1 MADAPRIRIVQPNIP
16 QIDKWKQDKRDD
28 NLLRHVELSR
38 QDGFA
43 ELDAVIWPE
52 TAAPFAIN
60 LDHERRRFA
69 AHAAPPGGVLLT
81 GAPRMTPRGTEP
93 FQVWNS
99 LVALAPD
106 GTILDAYD
114 KMHLVP
120 FGEYVPLRDVLP
132 LEKITAGATDFS
144 FGTGPRLMSLPGL
157 PAAGPLICYE
167 VIFPGQIVSDSARR
181 PGWLLNVTNDGWYGI
196 SAGPY
201 QHWATA
207 RMRAVEEGLPLV
219 RAANTGIS
227 GVVDPYGRVV
237 AQQALGT
244 AGIIDAALPPALTP
258 TLFARGG
265 NFIPLIMAA
274 IIGLFALWLNI
285 ARRRIFDTA

>member
-1 MADAPRIRIVQPNIP
+1 MEQPC
-16 QIDKWKQDKRDD
+16 
-28 NLLRHVELSR
+28 
-38 QDGFA
+38 
-43 ELDAVIWPE
+43 
-52 TAAPFAIN
+52 
-60 LDHERRRFA
+60 
-69 AHAAPPGGVLLT
+69 
-81 GAPRMTPRGTEP
+81 GAG
-93 FQVWNS
+93 
-99 LVALAPD
+99 AD